1 MSSNSGHKLERD
13 TFVMICKGSISYV
26 PRSQTEPANHLIYGI
41 ADNRMTFSRKFV
53 TVMAVPSLP
62 LVKSADLA
70 SPGIAQWD
78 PVLNKRVVGFLRPI
92 TKRYFRSEIRHL
104 GRIPAGGALLV
115 SNDSGGPADA
125 VAERDGLQR
134 QDRVSPRRH

>member
-41 ADNRMTFSRKFV
+41 AHNSMTFSRKFV
-53 TVMAVPSLP
+53 TLMAVPSLQ

-70 SPGIAQWD
+70 SKGIAKWD
-78 PVLNKRVVGFLRPI
+78 PVLTKRVVGFLRPI
-92 TKRYFRSEIRHL
+92 AKRYFRSEIRDL

-115 SNDSGGPADA
+115 SNHSGGPTTTDLPTFA
-125 VAERDGLQR
+125 VDFY
-134 QDRVSPRRH
+134 DRFGY